1 MVRSYPN
8 IVITGTP
15 GTGKS
20 THSSLLASTYSPSS
34 ASASSSS
41 HPLRQIDVGV
51 IVKTEGFY
59 TEYLEE
65 WQSYEVNEDQL
76 LDHLEP
82 LTGTKAPEP
91 VESADF
97 DQDELTQAK
106 EQEESEQ
113 RGGLVLDWH
122 TCDVWPERW
131 VDLVVVLRCDH
142 SVLWQRLEKRYV
154 FLSNKHGFSEAVN
167 TYLHR
172 SLVSLT
178 TWFVFRR
185 GYPLKKIQE
194 NNQAEIMGVVAD
206 DARSSYPAEA
216 IVELTSQESTDVE
229 ENVDRIIQWIHA
241 WRQARGLE

>member
-1 MVRSYPN
+1 MLRRVKLAKYNFGLLHTAFFEIQNFFLKTFSEMHCMHITVSSFATHLHPSLLIYIFLRHGQHSLLRHTATKKLLHSKTALFRPPHTLITFRYRFYASQKMIRSYPN

-34 ASASSSS
+34 SSS

-51 IVKTEGFY
+51 VVKKENFY
-59 TEYLEE
+59 TDYLEE

-82 LTGTKAPEP
+82 LTGTKAMGE
-91 VESADF
+91 D
-97 DQDELTQAK
+97 DE
-106 EQEESEQ
+106 E

-142 SVLWQRLEKRYV
+142 GVLWERLEKR
-154 FLSNKHGFSEAVN
+154 
-167 TYLHR
+167 
-172 SLVSLT
+172 
-178 TWFVFRR
+178 
-185 GYPLKKIQE
+185 
-194 NNQAEIMGVVAD
+194 
-206 DARSSYPAEA
+206 
-216 IVELTSQESTDVE
+216 
-229 ENVDRIIQWIHA
+229 
-241 WRQARGLE
+241 

>member
-1 MVRSYPN
+1 MVRCYPN

-20 THSSLLASTYSPSS
+20 THSSLLASTYSP
-34 ASASSSS
+34 AGSSS

-51 IVKTEGFY
+51 LVKKEGFY

-91 VESADF
+91 VDGDGF
-97 DQDELTQAK
+97 DEDELRQAK
-106 EQEESEQ
+106 EQGDEGEQ

-142 SVLWQRLEKRYV
+142 SVLWERLEKRSY
-154 FLSNKHGFSEAVN
+154 A
-167 TYLHR
+167 
-172 SLVSLT
+172 
-178 TWFVFRR
+178 
-185 GYPLKKIQE
+185 LKKIQE
-194 NNQAEIMGVVAD
+194 NNEAEIMGVVAD

-216 IVELTSQESTDVE
+216 IVELRSQESGDVE
-229 ENVDRIIQWIHA
+229 ENVDKIIQWIHA

>member
-20 THSSLLASTYSPSS
+20 THSSLLASTYSP
-34 ASASSSS
+34 ASSSS
-41 HPLRQIDVGV
+41 HPLRQIDVGAL
-51 IVKTEGFY
+51 VKSEGFH
-59 TEYLEE
+59 TTYLEE
-65 WQSYEVNEDQL
+65 WQSYEVNEDAL

-91 VESADF
+91 LDSDEFSQSDLDSAKSLSEE
-97 DQDELTQAK
+97 DE
-106 EQEESEQ
+106 E

-142 SVLWQRLEKRYV
+142 GVLWERLEKR
-154 FLSNKHGFSEAVN
+154 
-167 TYLHR
+167 
-172 SLVSLT
+172 
-178 TWFVFRR
+178 
-185 GYPLKKIQE
+185 GYALKKIQE
-194 NNQAEIMGVVAD
+194 NNEAEIMGVVAE
-206 DARSSYPAEA
+206 DARENYPQEA
-216 IVELTSQESTDVE
+216 VVELRSQEAGDVE

>member
-1 MVRSYPN
+1 MVRSFPN

-20 THSSLLASTYSPSS
+20 THSSLLASTYSPPS
-34 ASASSSS
+34 SSSS

-51 IVKTEGFY
+51 LVKKEGFY

-91 VESADF
+91 VDGEDF
-97 DQDELTQAK
+97 DQAELAIAK
-106 EQEESEQ
+106 EQGEEADE

-142 SVLWQRLEKRYV
+142 SVLWERLEKR
-154 FLSNKHGFSEAVN
+154 
-167 TYLHR
+167 
-172 SLVSLT
+172 
-178 TWFVFRR
+178 
-185 GYPLKKIQE
+185 
-194 NNQAEIMGVVAD
+194 
-206 DARSSYPAEA
+206 
-216 IVELTSQESTDVE
+216 
-229 ENVDRIIQWIHA
+229 
-241 WRQARGLE
+241 

>member
-1 MVRSYPN
+1 MVRSFPN

-34 ASASSSS
+34 SSSI

-51 IVKTEGFY
+51 VVKKEGFY

-82 LTGTKAPEP
+82 LTGNKAPEP
-91 VESADF
+91 KDSDEF
-97 DQDELTQAK
+97 DEAELIQAREAEEGDE
-106 EQEESEQ
+106 

-142 SVLWQRLEKRYV
+142 SVLWERLEK
-154 FLSNKHGFSEAVN
+154 
-167 TYLHR
+167 
-172 SLVSLT
+172 
-178 TWFVFRR
+178 R

-194 NNQAEIMGVVAD
+194 NNEAEIMGVVAD

-216 IVELTSQESTDVE
+216 IVELRSQESGDVE

-241 WRQARGLE
+241 WRTARGLE

>member
-1 MVRSYPN
+1 MTDTSTSTTRLPAPDTEVSVREVFGIDIDMTVPAFSEADERVPDLDDSYVFDPDTTLAILAGFAFNRRVMVQGYH
-8 IVITGTP
+8 

-34 ASASSSS
+34 SSS

-51 IVKTEGFY
+51 LVKQEGFY

-91 VESADF
+91 VDGEEF
-97 DQDELTQAK
+97 DEDELRQAK
-106 EQEESEQ
+106 EQGEDDDA

-131 VDLVVVLRCDH
+131 ADLVVVLRCDH
-142 SVLWQRLEKRYV
+142 SVLWERLEKR
-154 FLSNKHGFSEAVN
+154 
-167 TYLHR
+167 
-172 SLVSLT
+172 
-178 TWFVFRR
+178 
-185 GYPLKKIQE
+185 
-194 NNQAEIMGVVAD
+194 
-206 DARSSYPAEA
+206 
-216 IVELTSQESTDVE
+216 
-229 ENVDRIIQWIHA
+229 
-241 WRQARGLE
+241 

>member
-20 THSSLLASTYSPSS
+20 THSSLLVSTYTPSS
-34 ASASSSS
+34 SSSS

-51 IVKTEGFY
+51 VVKKEGFY

-82 LTGTKAPEP
+82 FTGTKAPEP
-91 VESADF
+91 VDSDDF
-97 DQDELTQAK
+97 DPQELALAK
-106 EQEESEQ
+106 EQGEEAEE

-142 SVLWQRLEKRYV
+142 GVLWQRLEK
-154 FLSNKHGFSEAVN
+154 
-167 TYLHR
+167 
-172 SLVSLT
+172 
-178 TWFVFRR
+178 R

-194 NNQAEIMGVVAD
+194 NNEAEIMGVVAD
-206 DARSSYPAEA
+206 DARESYPAEA
-216 IVELTSQESTDVE
+216 IVELNSQESGDVE
-229 ENVDRIIQWIHA
+229 ENVERIIQWIHA